1 MTDLMLSAL
10 NVLSFSTDNNH
21 QKWASWVHF
30 LVKETDSEILS
41 TLLGDR
47 QEAWAFGIEPKS
59 VKVPSLDQALSINL
73 EQEQPSHD
81 PLRVIRRVIL
91 SYFTTN
97 LGIIGGKYIVHHN

>member
-47 QEAWAFGIEPKS
+47 QEA
-59 VKVPSLDQALSINL
+59 
-73 EQEQPSHD
+73 
-81 PLRVIRRVIL
+81 
-91 SYFTTN
+91 
-97 LGIIGGKYIVHHN
+97 

>member
-1 MTDLMLSAL
+1 MFSLS
-10 NVLSFSTDNNH
+10 VLASNR

-47 QEAWAFGIEPKS
+47 QEAEFGVEPKS
-59 VKVPSLDQALSINL
+59 VRIPSLDQALSINL

-81 PLRVIRRVIL
+81 PLWVIRRVIL

-97 LGIIGGKYIVHHN
+97 